1 VNCVDWNQAKAFC
14 GWAQKRL
21 PTEQEWQRA
30 AESAQGRTYPWG
42 EAAPSNQLCWDG
54 EGSSLGKGNRQSTC
68 AAGSFPAGDSA
79 QGVKDLSGNVWEW
92 TDSCYDS
99 SCSARVNRGGGWNND
114 DPSNVRAARRIRN
127 DPSNRYGILGFRC
140 SRSN

>member
-1 VNCVDWNQAKAFC
+1 MDWNQAKAFC

-42 EAAPSNQLCWDG
+42 EAAPSNQLCWKPTSHG
-54 EGSSLGKGNRQSTC
+54 EGTC
-68 AAGSFPAGDSA
+68 AVGSFAAGDSA

-99 SCSARVNRGGGWNND
+99 SCSARVNRGGSWFYDDASHVRAAFRFGD
-114 DPSNVRAARRIRN
+114 DPSNRFH
-127 DPSNRYGILGFRC
+127 DLGFRC